1 MRRID
6 EIVTDINKKLS
17 ENADEDR
24 DDGDGD
30 PGGDSGLTL
39 RFVSTHGGFHF
50 KKGAGST
57 ICIDAWWQKNIAKR
71 LMADLR
77 DQINLRNPQLELA
90 GSLHFIFN
98 IHLYPETLEAVAD
111 SDYLYFEPHLS
122 RVVQFYSKMP
132 SKFTKKTL
140 KVFISNICN
149 SSMINSY
156 YYYYHELSIHIIIT
170 TG

>member
-1 MRRID
+1 MD
-6 EIVTDINKKLS
+6 
-17 ENADEDR
+17 
-24 DDGDGD
+24 
-30 PGGDSGLTL
+30 
-39 RFVSTHGGFHF
+39 
-50 KKGAGST
+50 
-57 ICIDAWWQKNIAKR
+57 
-71 LMADLR
+71 DLR
-77 DQINLRNPQLELA
+77 DQVNLRNPQLELA

-140 KVFISNICN
+140 KVFISIILQFIHDQQLLLLL
-149 SSMINSY
+149 SWVINSY
-156 YYYYHELSIHIIIT
+156 NIIT